1 MRQRDSN
8 PRPRCAKAS
17 APLPSFFLFLRM
29 ANVGIEPAT
38 SSRPSSCTT
47 VPDEKSSANRRCA
60 KKFSKMP
67 ICRTSVQLILSYLIL
82 SLSYLILSIA
92 YLISDFFAVILVF
105 IYSSPSA
112 VEGGGVAAVSGQSV
126 SCSFWVSVAPH
137 RPNQRLCGIGL
148 IFLHPLMHS
157 LVSTPGNG
165 RFSLSDK
172 RSYLGVDRLP
182 NCSVSSYALSHTDD
196 GSWCQTCM

>member
-105 IYSSPSA
+105 IYSSSSA
-112 VEGGGVAAVSGQSV
+112 VEGGGSSGGVAAVSGQSV

-182 NCSVSSYALSHTDD
+182 N
-196 GSWCQTCM
+196 